1 MATDKTQRITD
12 LRRNLQKK
20 SIPFHNVFTSMEG
33 KQVLDAL
40 KAEFDPP
47 ELCAKTAHETTV
59 RAAQRD
65 VIAYIDTLIALREE
79 EFK

>member
-1 MATDKTQRITD
+1 MGTDKTQRITE

-20 SIPFHNVFTSMEG
+20 SIPFHNVFSPPEG
-33 KQVLDAL
+33 QQVLDAL

-47 ELCAKTAHETTV
+47 EICAKTAHETTI

-65 VIAYIDTLIALREE
+65 VIVYIETLIKLREE
-79 EFK
+79 DFK